1 MTESE
6 GQIDLTELFKEYER
20 QDRHPERFAKALQ
33 TGDMETIRDYTQ
45 DCSRINC
52 QLIDMPPLHHAAL
65 HGQFDVVKYLVQ
77 ECGADVNTPETN
89 ATFPALHAIIS
100 GRKSTPDRDNIID
113 FLITAGAD
121 LNYADPWYRRS
132 VVYLAL
138 EEQKYA
144 ETPDY
149 SLTFK
154 LIKHGA
160 DPCIA
165 SADFEGYVPLHYPV
179 DLIPNTE
186 ENTQLRAIFE
196 QHITDEERLER
207 ITEYQD
213 TQRQQHR
220 NAQHQNIQRKQQL
233 MRACKR
239 K

>member
-20 QDRHPERFAKALQ
+20 QDRHRERFAKALQ
-33 TGDMETIRDYTQ
+33 TGDIETIRDYTQ
-45 DCSRINC
+45 DCSRINF
-52 QLIDMPPLHHAAL
+52 QLIDMPPLHHAVL

-77 ECGADVNTPETN
+77 ECGADVNTPGTD
-89 ATFPALHAIIS
+89 ATFPALHAAIW
-100 GRKSTPDRDNIID
+100 GRKNTPDRDLIID
-113 FLITAGAD
+113 FLITEGAD
-121 LNYADPWYRRS
+121 LNYADPWYSRS

-165 SADFEGYVPLHYPV
+165 RSDFEGYEPPHYPV

-196 QHITDEERLER
+196 QNITDEERLER

-220 NAQHQNIQRKQQL
+220 NAQHHNIQRKQQL